1 MSKSAI
7 KDSIQSD
14 QIKYLKEGNKEDSST
29 LRYALSFIN
38 KEEKDKNIVLND
50 SEVIKVLKSMIKRN
64 KDSYDQFMNA
74 SRQELADKEKK
85 EMDLLSTYLPEVLGE
100 VETEEIVKKII
111 TELDITSIKEMGKAM
126 GMIKNNHGDTVDM
139 SLVSKFIKK
148 LLMKKLGADVIHT
161 I

>member
-29 LRYALSFIN
+29 LRFALSFIN

-85 EMDLLSTYLPEVLGE
+85 EMDLLCTYLPEVLGE
-100 VETEEIVKKII
+100 METEEIVKKII

-139 SLVSKFIKK
+139 SLVSTFIKK
-148 LLMKKLGADVIHT
+148 LLS
-161 I
+161 

>member
-29 LRYALSFIN
+29 LRFALSFIN

-100 VETEEIVKKII
+100 METEEIVKKII

-139 SLVSKFIKK
+139 SLVSTFIKK
-148 LLMKKLGADVIHT
+148 LLS
-161 I
+161 

>member
-29 LRYALSFIN
+29 LRFALSFIN

-100 VETEEIVKKII
+100 VETEELVKKII
-111 TELDITSIKEMGKAM
+111 TELGITSIKEMGKAM

-139 SLVSKFIKK
+139 SLVSTFIKK
-148 LLMKKLGADVIHT
+148 LLS
-161 I
+161 

>member
-14 QIKYLKEGNKEDSST
+14 QIKYLKKGNKDDSST
-29 LRYALSFIN
+29 LRFALSFIN

-64 KDSYDQFMNA
+64 KDSYNQFMNA

-139 SLVSKFIKK
+139 SLVSTFIKK
-148 LLMKKLGADVIHT
+148 LLS
-161 I
+161 

>member
-14 QIKYLKEGNKEDSST
+14 QIKFLKEGNKEDSST
-29 LRYALSFIN
+29 LRFALSFIN

-64 KDSYDQFMNA
+64 KDSYNQFMSA

-148 LLMKKLGADVIHT
+148 LLS
-161 I
+161 

>member
-1 MSKSAI
+1 MLKSAI

-29 LRYALSFIN
+29 LRFALSFIN

-111 TELDITSIKEMGKAM
+111 TELGITL
-126 GMIKNNHGDTVDM
+126 
-139 SLVSKFIKK
+139 SL
-148 LLMKKLGADVIHT
+148 IH

>member
-50 SEVIKVLKSMIKRN
+50 SEVIKVIKSMIKRN

-148 LLMKKLGADVIHT
+148 LLS
-161 I
+161 

>member
-1 MSKSAI
+1 MLKSAI

-29 LRYALSFIN
+29 LRFALSFIN

-85 EMDLLSTYLPEVLGE
+85 EMDLLNTYLPEVLGE
-100 VETEEIVKKII
+100 VETEKIVKKII

-139 SLVSKFIKK
+139 SLVSTFIKK
-148 LLMKKLGADVIHT
+148 LLS
-161 I
+161 

>member
-1 MSKSAI
+1 MTKSAI

-29 LRYALSFIN
+29 LRFALSFIN

-139 SLVSKFIKK
+139 SLVSTFIKK
-148 LLMKKLGADVIHT
+148 LLS
-161 I
+161 

>member
-1 MSKSAI
+1 
-7 KDSIQSD
+7 
-14 QIKYLKEGNKEDSST
+14 
-29 LRYALSFIN
+29 
-38 KEEKDKNIVLND
+38 
-50 SEVIKVLKSMIKRN
+50 MIKRN

-148 LLMKKLGADVIHT
+148 LLS
-161 I
+161 

>member
-14 QIKYLKEGNKEDSST
+14 QIKYLKKGNKEDSST
-29 LRYALSFIN
+29 LRFALSFIN

-148 LLMKKLGADVIHT
+148 LLS
-161 I
+161 

>member
-14 QIKYLKEGNKEDSST
+14 QIKYLKKGNKEDSST
-29 LRYALSFIN
+29 LRFALSFIN

-139 SLVSKFIKK
+139 SLVSTFIKK
-148 LLMKKLGADVIHT
+148 LLS
-161 I
+161 